1 MSFAAAQARLRA
13 IVENPTFNKVIIGLI
28 IFNAATLG
36 LETSEWIMTRFGPI
50 LLTIDKIV
58 LGVFVLEIAMRLVAD
73 FRGFWRDPWRIFD
86 FIVVAVALVP
96 STGPL
101 SVLRAFRILRVLR
114 LVSSVGQMRRVVSGL
129 LEALPGMATIILLLL
144 MIFYIFAVI
153 CTKLY
158 GDTFPDWFG
167 TLGESGY
174 TLFQIMTLESWS
186 MGIVRP
192 VMEEHPWS
200 WMLFVPFII
209 ATAFTVLNLFIGVI
223 VDAMQSEHESSA
235 RDEREEMAKVNAQI
249 LAEVKA
255 LRAEMAEVKAGR

>member
-1 MSFAAAQARLRA
+1 
-13 IVENPTFNKVIIGLI
+13 
-28 IFNAATLG
+28 
-36 LETSEWIMTRFGPI
+36 
-50 LLTIDKIV
+50 
-58 LGVFVLEIAMRLVAD
+58 
-73 FRGFWRDPWRIFD
+73 
-86 FIVVAVALVP
+86 
-96 STGPL
+96 
-101 SVLRAFRILRVLR
+101 
-114 LVSSVGQMRRVVSGL
+114 MRRVVSGL

-158 GDTFPDWFG
+158 GDTFPEWFG

-192 VMEEHPWS
+192 VMAQHPHS
-200 WMLFVPFII
+200 WLLFVPFII

-223 VDAMQSEHESSA
+223 VDAMQSGHESSA
-235 RDEREEMAKVNAQI
+235 RDEREEMAKVNAEI

-255 LRAEMAEVKAGR
+255 LRGEVAEVRAGRR